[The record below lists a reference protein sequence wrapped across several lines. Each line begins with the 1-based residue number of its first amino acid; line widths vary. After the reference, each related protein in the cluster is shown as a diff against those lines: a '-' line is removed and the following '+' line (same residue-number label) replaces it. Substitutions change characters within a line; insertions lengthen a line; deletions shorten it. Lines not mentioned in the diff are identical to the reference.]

1 MFISLFILILGIS
14 PAIIYWGFR
23 RRIETRVSGQLS
35 TVGTGFAVTH
45 WRRSDL
51 PPDAQYIEG
60 VGYLIGDLSC
70 QFNARSSY
78 IRCAV
83 NPSGP
88 CEGCRFYQAKSV
100 PDSQS

>member
-1 MFISLFILILGIS
+1 MFISLFILILGVS
-14 PAIIYWGFR
+14 PAIIYWQFR
-23 RRIETRVSGQLS
+23 QRIETRVIGQLS
-35 TVGTGFAVTH
+35 TVGTGLTVTH

-51 PPDAQYIEG
+51 PPDAQYVEG

-70 QFNARSSY
+70 QYNARSSY

-88 CEGCRFYQAKSV
+88 CEDCRFYQAKSL
-100 PDSQS
+100 SQEEN